1 MAKTTTKVLLT
12 SEEFV
17 KDQTNISD
25 NVSGKY
31 ILAGIREAQDMALQR
46 TIGGPLFRKL
56 KDLVSHDAVDDEG
69 NEAYADLL
77 SLCQYFL
84 AYQALVNA
92 LPKVSYKITNAGVVK
107 TSDEQVTNVTLEELS
122 TQLAN
127 YRDKAA
133 HYQRDIQRFCL
144 NNRAALPE
152 LDECQCRDI
161 QAHLETQFTGGLYL
175 GGARGKRLP

>member
-17 KDQTNISD
+17 KSQTNISD

-31 ILAGIREAQDMALQR
+31 ILTAIREAQDIALQR

-56 KDLVSHDAVDDEG
+56 KQLVENDAVDAEE

-77 SLCQYFL
+77 TLCQYFL
-84 AYQALVNA
+84 AYQAVA
-92 LPKVSYKITNAGVVK
+92 EVLPKLSYKITNAGVVK
-107 TSDEQVTNVTLEELS
+107 TGDEQIQNVTLEELS
-122 TQLAN
+122 TQQAT
-127 YRDKAA
+127 YRTKAA

-152 LDECQCRDI
+152 LNECQCRDI
-161 QAHLETQFTGGLYL
+161 RAHLETQYTGGLYL
-175 GGARGKRLP
+175 GGARGKILP